1 MTLPLPI
8 TRRRQSRRTL
18 LKSADTIKNNTA
30 SNSGALGGAILLAAL
45 ALPGVSKPAMAEA
58 APDQGEISL
67 KYLNYRDWQ
76 PDFDRINVHSPSVEV
91 LVPVAG
97 EWSIAGSYVS
107 DSISGATPLYHS
119 SVSGASSMHDHRVA
133 QDLTVTRYFSQG
145 TLSVGR
151 AHSREDDY
159 QSRTESVNGTI
170 STESKNT
177 TFNFG
182 IAFDND
188 VYNPR
193 DHAVEN
199 ARIHKTSLTAGVTQ
213 VLSQHDI
220 AQFSLSHTS
229 EEGYLSDP
237 YKFFD
242 FRPDERSENVVSVR
256 WNHYFDGTEGTARL
270 GYRYYTDTWKIRS
283 HTFDAEYVQP
293 LPYGWVVTP
302 DVRLYTQTAAYFY
315 TNPVYDPDIGAPYP
329 LGYIFGNLV
338 SEDPRLSAFGA
349 ATWGL
354 KVEKKLGK
362 DFKLSF
368 KLDNYE
374 QRGNWALGSGSPG
387 LATFYAR
394 FIEVGISKQW

>member
-1 MTLPLPI
+1 M
-8 TRRRQSRRTL
+8 L
-18 LKSADTIKNNTA
+18 LKPEDTAKNKSAPI
-30 SNSGALGGAILLAAL
+30 GGAILLAAL
-45 ALPGVSKPAMAEA
+45 ALPGVNKPAMAEA
-58 APDQGEISL
+58 APDQGEINV
-67 KYLNYRDWQ
+67 KYLDYRDWQ
-76 PDFDRINVHSPSVEV
+76 PGFDRITVHSPSVEV
-91 LVPVAG
+91 MVPIAG
-97 EWSIAGSYVS
+97 EWSIQGSIVS

-119 SVSGASSMHDHRVA
+119 SISGASSMQDHRIA

-145 TLSVGR
+145 TLSLGG
-151 AHSREDDY
+151 AHSGEDDY
-159 QSRTESVNGTI
+159 QSRTESVNGTW

-182 IAFDND
+182 VAFDND

-199 ARIHKTSLTAGVTQ
+199 ARIHNTSMTVGVTQ
-213 VLSQHDI
+213 VFTQHDI

-256 WNHYFDGTEGTARL
+256 WNHYFDATSGTARL
-270 GYRYYTDTWKIRS
+270 GYRYYTDTWQVRS
-283 HTFDAEYVQP
+283 HTLDAEYVQP
-293 LPYGWVVTP
+293 LPYGWTVTP
-302 DVRLYTQTAAYFY
+302 DLRLYTQTAASFY
-315 TNPVYDPDIGAPYP
+315 VNPVYDPDIGAPFP
-329 LGYIFGNLV
+329 AGYVFGAPV

-349 ATWGL
+349 VTWGL
-354 KVEKKLGK
+354 KIEKKVAK

-368 KLDNYE
+368 KIDTYE

-387 LATFYAR
+387 LAPFYAR
-394 FIEVGISKQW
+394 FIEVGLSKQW